1 MGMAYHAIPNNK
13 TWEELQILAQN
24 KPDRS
29 LSYLARNYDHL
40 KKEQDHLLT
49 PESV

>member
-1 MGMAYHAIPNNK
+1 MAYHAIPNNK